1 MNRCFGPGPSSVL
14 RFRFVPRLSL
24 ATCQMIIYITFRRPV
39 KLPDLSFDRFFSQYI
54 NSIIGLTV
62 QCAAFLIHVIYLCYT
77 LKTHIYQELNE
88 RERAEH
94 ATRKYDQIQSLVKQ
108 LDERNIELE
117 QKFAE
122 VCFAFVNK
130 EILLIWKDYR
140 S

>member
-1 MNRCFGPGPSSVL
+1 MFRSWPFF
-14 RFRFVPRLSL
+14 RFRLRFVPRLSL

-39 KLPDLSFDRFFSQYI
+39 KLPDLLFDRFFH
-54 NSIIGLTV
+54 SISTVIRLTV

-88 RERAEH
+88 RERAKH
-94 ATRKYDQIQSLVKQ
+94 ATRKYDQLQSLVKQ

-122 VCFAFVNK
+122 VCFVFVNK